1 MKEEDFR
8 EYVDNR
14 LKDCLDTLFTKSKE
28 YSDGKDKHHNFKRA
42 AKMRCQTPEQA
53 LQGMKTKHDV
63 SLLDIIDDI
72 DDGRFPDDDV
82 LKEKIIDSINYLL
95 LLESLILEH
104 KEKKENCS
112 IYK

>member
-1 MKEEDFR
+1 MNEKKFR
-8 EYVDNR
+8 EYVEKR
-14 LKDCLDTLFTKSKE
+14 LQDCLDTLFVKSKE

-42 AKMRCQTPEQA
+42 ARMREQSPEQS
-53 LQGMKTKHDV
+53 LQGMKTKHDI

-72 DDGRFPDDDV
+72 DNGNFPDDDV

-104 KEKKENCS
+104 KREKREL
-112 IYK
+112 